1 MKMAHKLA
9 TIVIVLL
16 LPLGYVTV
24 EYAAGLWSRINEH
37 AMAEDG
43 LHYFEGLK
51 EAGRAMAAH
60 ASFTATVLA
69 GEANSSYFDKK
80 IEEAAARLNASIELQ
95 DKSEEKYGRPDSPER
110 ALWNDIKTDWLS
122 LQKDWPKLSPE
133 TSEQRHDALSA
144 KLTKL
149 VRLIGETHH
158 LDRDGDLAQFYL
170 QDLAVLQ
177 IPRLS
182 FEFGAMR
189 AATAPV
195 AAQMLS
201 VTQDQ
206 EAKINANS
214 ANIRFLMD
222 DAHWKLDSLREQAAL
237 TKDSAFGA
245 QMSQASD
252 ALHASQDAFE
262 AYQHWVAS
270 NIMTRRP
277 VGVASQEVMEQST
290 SFETKLTALHDLLMD
305 QVRTRSAN
313 RLSAERWE
321 RNLALTFVAAMVIAA
336 ILLAGYFT
344 GTLTR
349 SMRRVIATFAEIEA
363 GRYENKITVD
373 STDEPGQVLRSLDKM
388 QSTLRNR
395 IEADRA
401 VLTENQRM
409 LADNRR
415 MLAENTRVRQAL
427 DNAGTIVVVADEKHE
442 IVYANETA
450 KSTFA
455 RLQPDFQREL
465 PQFSAAPLVGASI
478 DIFRPLPCLER
489 AALDRLPSTSVET
502 LAIGGHTLVLSASPI
517 LDSTG
522 GRLGTVLEWRNRT
535 REVAVEHEVKS
546 VVEEALRGNLEARLP
561 VDGKRGFHAN
571 LAGGLN
577 ELLDNL
583 STVVRTVKSAVVDI
597 RSSADEISRG
607 NAELSER
614 TQTQSSALEETGSA
628 MEEMTATVRQ
638 NAENAA
644 HADQLAA
651 AAREH
656 AEKGGGVVSSA
667 VEAMKQINVSSHK
680 IADIIGVIDE
690 IAFQTNLLALNAAVE
705 AARAGEQGRGFAV
718 VASEV
723 RNLAGRSAQAAK
735 EIKSLINDS
744 VTKVGEGARL
754 VDQSGAVLQE
764 IVGAVQKVNKV
775 VAEIASAT
783 REQTSGIGEVNNAI
797 AKIEEMTGK
806 NAGLVEQDAA
816 AAKLLLTLTHDL
828 SQAMDK
834 YRISGAQIAEAPR
847 PGTLPGGSAARAHAI
862 NRAPQR
868 VRKQA
873 SI

>member
-1 MKMAHKLA
+1 
-9 TIVIVLL
+9 
-16 LPLGYVTV
+16 
-24 EYAAGLWSRINEH
+24 EH

-43 LHYFEGLK
+43 LHYFDGLK
-51 EAGRAMAAH
+51 DAGRALAAH
-60 ASFTATVLA
+60 ASFTATILA

-80 IEEAAARLNASIELQ
+80 IQEAATQLNTSIERQ
-95 DKSEEKYGRPDSPER
+95 DKSEEKYGSAGSPER
-110 ALWNDIKTDWLS
+110 ALWGEFKADWLS
-122 LQKDWPKLSPE
+122 LRKDWPKLEPE
-133 TSEQRHDALSA
+133 ISEKRHDALSA

-149 VRLIGETHH
+149 VRLIGESHH

-206 EAKINANS
+206 EAKITANT

-222 DAHWKLDSLREQAAL
+222 DAHWKLDSLRERAAL
-237 TKDSAFGA
+237 TKDAAFGA
-245 QMSQASD
+245 QMAQAGDALQAS
-252 ALHASQDAFE
+252 QEAFE

-313 RLSAERWE
+313 RLSSERLE
-321 RNLALTFVAAMVIAA
+321 RDLALAFVAAMVIAA

-344 GTLTR
+344 RALTR
-349 SMRRVIATFAEIEA
+349 SMSRVIATFAEIEA
-363 GRYENKITVD
+363 GRYENEITVD
-373 STDEPGQVLRSLDKM
+373 SADEPGQVLRSLDKM
-388 QSTLRNR
+388 QTTLRNR

-401 VLTENQRM
+401 VLTENERM

-450 KSTFA
+450 KSTFMQ
-455 RLQPDFQREL
+455 LQPDIQREL
-465 PQFSAAPLVGASI
+465 PQFTAAPLMGASI
-478 DIFRPLPCLER
+478 DVFKPLPCLER
-489 AALDRLPSTSVET
+489 AALDGLRKTAVET
-502 LAIGGHTLVLSASPI
+502 LAIGGHTLVLTVTPI
-517 LDSTG
+517 LDGAG

-535 REVAVEHEVKS
+535 REVAVELEVKT

-561 VDGKRGFHAN
+561 VEGKRGFHAN

-583 STVVRTVKSAVVDI
+583 SSVVRTVKAAVLEI
-597 RSSADEISRG
+597 RSSADEISTG

-651 AAREH
+651 AARDH

-667 VEAMKQINVSSHK
+667 VAAMKQINVSSHK

-723 RNLAGRSAQAAK
+723 RSLAGRSAQAAK
-735 EIKSLINDS
+735 EIKSLISDS
-744 VTKVGEGARL
+744 VIKVGEGARL

-764 IVGAVQKVNKV
+764 IVGAVHKVNKV
-775 VAEIASAT
+775 VAEIASAS

-806 NAGLVEQDAA
+806 NAALVDQDAA
-816 AAKLLLTLTHDL
+816 AAKILLTLTDDL
-828 SQAMDK
+828 HQAMEK
-834 YRISGAQIAEAPR
+834 YRIAGDPAAEVPQTAMPAP
-847 PGTLPGGSAARAHAI
+847 AARAQPIA
-862 NRAPQR
+862 RTPQR
-868 VRKQA
+868 VRRRA
-873 SI
+873 AN

>member
-1 MKMAHKLA
+1 
-9 TIVIVLL
+9 
-16 LPLGYVTV
+16 
-24 EYAAGLWSRINEH
+24 
-37 AMAEDG
+37 
-43 LHYFEGLK
+43 
-51 EAGRAMAAH
+51 
-60 ASFTATVLA
+60 
-69 GEANSSYFDKK
+69 
-80 IEEAAARLNASIELQ
+80 
-95 DKSEEKYGRPDSPER
+95 
-110 ALWNDIKTDWLS
+110 
-122 LQKDWPKLSPE
+122 
-133 TSEQRHDALSA
+133 
-144 KLTKL
+144 
-149 VRLIGETHH
+149 
-158 LDRDGDLAQFYL
+158 
-170 QDLAVLQ
+170 
-177 IPRLS
+177 
-182 FEFGAMR
+182 
-189 AATAPV
+189 
-195 AAQMLS
+195 
-201 VTQDQ
+201 
-206 EAKINANS
+206 
-214 ANIRFLMD
+214 MD
-222 DAHWKLDSLREQAAL
+222 DAHWKLDSLRERAAL

-245 QMSQASD
+245 EMSQASD
-252 ALHASQDAFE
+252 ALQASQEAFE

-277 VGVASQEVMEQST
+277 VGVASQEVMEQSA

-305 QVRTRSAN
+305 QVRTRSSN

-321 RNLALTFVAAMVIAA
+321 RNLALIFVAAMVIAA

-344 GTLTR
+344 RALTR
-349 SMRRVIATFAEIEA
+349 SMRRVIETFAAIEA
-363 GRYENKITVD
+363 GRYENEITVD
-373 STDEPGQVLRSLDKM
+373 TTDEPGQVLRSLDKM
-388 QSTLRNR
+388 QTTLRNR

-401 VLTENQRM
+401 VLTENQRV

-427 DNAGTIVVVADEKHE
+427 DNAGTIVVVVDEKHE

-455 RLQPDFQREL
+455 QLQPDIQREL
-465 PQFSAAPLVGASI
+465 PQFSGAPLVGASI
-478 DIFRPLPCLER
+478 DIFRPIPCLDR
-489 AALDRLPSTSVET
+489 VALEGLRKATVET

-517 LDSTG
+517 VDSAG
-522 GRLGTVLEWRNRT
+522 GRLGTVLEWRNRS
-535 REVAVEHEVKS
+535 REVAVELEVKS

-561 VDGKRGFHAN
+561 VDGKTGFHAN

-583 STVVRTVKSAVVDI
+583 STVVRTIKEAVVEI
-597 RSSADEISRG
+597 RSSADEISHG

-614 TQTQSSALEETGSA
+614 TQSQSSALEETGAA

-656 AEKGGGVVSSA
+656 AEKGGGVVSAA
-667 VEAMKQINVSSHK
+667 VAAMKQINVSSHK

-723 RNLAGRSAQAAK
+723 RSLAGRSAQAAK

-744 VTKVGEGARL
+744 VIKVGEGARL

-764 IVGAVQKVNKV
+764 IVGAVQKVNTV
-775 VAEIASAT
+775 VAEIAEAS
-783 REQTSGIGEVNNAI
+783 REQTSGIGEVNSAI

-806 NAGLVEQDAA
+806 NAALVDQDAA
-816 AAKLLLTLTHDL
+816 AAKVLLTLTHDL

-834 YRISGAQIAEAPR
+834 YRITDVQAAEAPR
-847 PGTLPGGSAARAHAI
+847 PGIVPGRPAARALAVSQ
-862 NRAPQR
+862 PLQR
-868 VRKQA
+868 VRKKA